1 MKEQVFVSVVIYAH
15 NNESTVREILMTI
28 DDQFDQNF
36 KSYEIILVN
45 DFSQDRTL
53 ENAREAIKKVNGD
66 VTIINLSRKHGIEH
80 AMMAG
85 LNKSMGDFVFE
96 VENASLDYPV
106 ELLYELFQTATK
118 RGYDIVAATSG
129 STSWKSKLFYKILNN
144 LSYMKLSL
152 QTESIRLVTRRA
164 LNSMLNLKEKVRYRK
179 ALYELTGYS
188 KYLIT
193 YHSTSKPQKKKLNG
207 ENISLAIDA
216 LVSFSSAGLRAAHYL
231 TFAFFGISIL
241 MGIYALYNYFFNQS
255 VVEGWTT
262 LMILISFGFAGLFFI
277 FGVIGE
283 YISRILTEI
292 QNRPFYSTSS
302 VEMFKEKRSHLQLV
316 EKSKDQVTHIADRKS
331 DNVSV

>member
-1 MKEQVFVSVVIYAH
+1 MKEQVFVSVVVYAY
-15 NNESTVREILMTI
+15 NNESTIAQTLTQI
-28 DDQFDQNF
+28 DQEFDRNF
-36 KSYEIILVN
+36 KSYELILVN
-45 DFSQDRTL
+45 DYSQDATL
-53 ENAREAIKKVNGD
+53 VNAREAIKGIRGD
-66 VTIINLSRKHGIEH
+66 TTIINLSRKHGIEH

-96 VENASLDYPV
+96 IESATIDYPV
-106 ELLYELFQTATK
+106 ELLYSIFQTATK
-118 RGYDIVAATSG
+118 KGYDIVAATSG
-129 STSWKSKLFYKILNN
+129 STGWKSKLFYKMLNY

-152 QTESIRLVTRRA
+152 QTETIRLVTRRA
-164 LNSMLNLKEKVRYRK
+164 LNSMLSLKEKVRYRK

-188 KYLIT
+188 KSLVT
-193 YHSTSKPQKKKLNG
+193 YESTTKTKSKKVNR

-216 LVSFSSAGLRAAHYL
+216 LVSFSNAGLKAAHYL
-231 TFAFFGISIL
+231 TFGFFSFSVF
-241 MGIYALYNYFFNQS
+241 MGAYAMYNYFFNRS

-302 VEMFKEKRSHLQLV
+302 VEMYKEKKQHLQLV
-316 EKSKDQVTHIADRKS
+316 ERNKD
-331 DNVSV
+331 NLSV

>member
-1 MKEQVFVSVVIYAH
+1 MKEQVFVSVVVYAH
-15 NNESTVREILMTI
+15 NDESTVAHTLTRL
-28 DDQFDQNF
+28 DKVFDNNF

-45 DFSQDRTL
+45 DYSQDATL
-53 ENAREAIKKVNGD
+53 TQAREAIKGMHGD
-66 VTIINLSRKHGIEH
+66 ITIINLSRKHGIEH

-96 VENASLDYPV
+96 IESTTIDYPI
-106 ELLYELFQTATK
+106 ELLYDIFQTATRK
-118 RGYDIVAATSG
+118 GFDIVAATSG
-129 STSWKSKLFYKILNN
+129 STGWKSKMFYKMLNN

-188 KYLIT
+188 KNVVNYQSI
-193 YHSTSKPQKKKLNG
+193 SKAKGKKVNK

-216 LVSFSSAGLRAAHYL
+216 LVSFSNAGLKAAHYL
-231 TFAFFGISIL
+231 TIAFFGFSIF
-241 MGIYALYNYFFNQS
+241 MGGYALYNYFFNQS

-302 VEMFKEKRSHLQLV
+302 VEMYKEKKQHLQIV
-316 EKSKDQVTHIADRKS
+316 GKNKDS
-331 DNVSV
+331 LSV

>member
-1 MKEQVFVSVVIYAH
+1 MKEQVFVSVVVYAH
-15 NNESTVREILMTI
+15 NNESTVGHTLTTL
-28 DDQFDQNF
+28 DQLFDKNF

-45 DFSQDRTL
+45 DYSQDETVIK
-53 ENAREAIKKVNGD
+53 AREAIKQIHGD
-66 VTIINLSRKHGIEH
+66 TTIINLSRKHGIEH

-96 VENASLDYPV
+96 IETATIDYPV

-118 RGYDIVAATSG
+118 KGFDIVAATAG
-129 STSWKSKLFYKILNN
+129 STGWKSRLFYKMLNN

-152 QTESIRLVTRRA
+152 QTETIRLVTRRA

-188 KYLIT
+188 KSLVT
-193 YHSTSKPQKKKLNG
+193 YQSLFKSKGKKMTR
-207 ENISLAIDA
+207 ENVSLAIDA
-216 LVSFSSAGLRAAHYL
+216 LVSFSNAGLKAAHYL
-231 TFAFFGISIL
+231 TFAFFGFSIF
-241 MGIYALYNYFFNQS
+241 MGAYALYNYFFNQS

-302 VEMFKEKRSHLQLV
+302 VEMYKEKRQHLQLV
-316 EKSKDQVTHIADRKS
+316 ERNKD
-331 DNVSV
+331 NLSV